1 MFRKT
6 TQQRIFE
13 DLVAQ
18 IEGAILEGRL
28 KTGDRLPAQRDLVD
42 MFQTSRGPLRE
53 ALRVLEQKGLLEI
66 KRGVRGGAVVKQP
79 GMAPVAESLGLLIRH
94 REITL
99 AELSEFREGV
109 EGSVAAIAAQ
119 RATPAD
125 IRQLKSLL
133 KQAKKHAGE
142 GIEAL
147 QSALEVVAKD
157 DGIDVKLTPF
167 DTMIG

>member
-1 MFRKT
+1 MVNMFKKT

-18 IEGAILEGRL
+18 IEGAILDGRL

-79 GMAPVAESLGLLIRH
+79 GMAPVAESLGLLVRH

-99 AELSEFREGV
+99 AELSEFREGRR
-109 EGSVAAIAAQ
+109 GQRGRHRRPASHPGGYPPAQ
-119 RATPAD
+119 ITAETG
-125 IRQLKSLL
+125 QKTC
-133 KQAKKHAGE
+133 G
-142 GIEAL
+142 
-147 QSALEVVAKD
+147 
-157 DGIDVKLTPF
+157 
-167 DTMIG
+167 